1 MARWRRAVELAMT
14 GEEIERLT
22 ALSRSRTEPAGRVSR
37 AAMLLGYREK
47 PSFFAVGRRLGVHHQ
62 TVQRC
67 VERAMAYGALAALD
81 DRPRPGKEPTIT
93 PEAKAW
99 LVSLACDKAK
109 EHGYPHEL
117 WTTRLLARH
126 ARERGPAAGHQC
138 LARLAQG
145 TVCKLLGQEEI
156 KPHKVRY
163 YLERRDAEFEP
174 KMAEVLC
181 VYREV
186 QVLKKAAAKAEKS
199 KKPVA
204 IVSYDEKP
212 GIQAIATTAPD
223 LPPVPGRHAS
233 FARDH
238 EYKRHGTL
246 SLLAG
251 IDLLTGK
258 VHALVRERHRSREF
272 IEFLKLL
279 DAAYPA
285 STAIKLILDNH
296 SIARASC
303 RRCLYRPARADWPGR
318 RSVNKS
324 PPQRQPRAA
333 TGSRPLRNPAGGV
346 DAPIC
351 DDRPRPGKEPTI
363 TPEAKAWLVSLACDK
378 AKEHGYPHELWTTRL
393 LARHARE
400 RGPAAGHQCLARLA
414 QGTVCKLLGQEEI
427 KPHKV
432 RYYLER
438 RDAEFEPK
446 MAEVLCVYR
455 EVQVLKKAAAKAEKS
470 KKPVAIVSYDEKPG
484 IQAIATTAPD
494 LPPVPGRHAS
504 FARDH
509 EYKRHGTLSL
519 LAGIDLLT
527 GKVHALVRERHRSR
541 EFIEFLK
548 LLDAAYPASTAIK
561 LILDN
566 HSIARA
572 SCRRCLYRPARADWP
587 GRRSVNKSPPQR
599 QPRAATGSRPLRNPA
614 GGVDAPICIVQR
626 RRSGILPR
634 PSYLRTLRCIFG
646 LGLTARVNYSL
657 ETTHR

>member
-1 MARWRRAVELAMT
+1 MAGWRQAVALAMT
-14 GEEIERLT
+14 GEEIEALT

-246 SLLAG
+246 SLL
-251 IDLLTGK
+251 
-258 VHALVRERHRSREF
+258 V
-272 IEFLKLL
+272 
-279 DAAYPA
+279 
-285 STAIKLILDNH
+285 LDNH
-296 SIARASC
+296 SAHISRETRAW
-303 RRCLYRPARADWPGR
+303 LDTRPPGR
-318 RSVNKS
+318 FDFTFTPKHGSWLNLIEGFFSKFARSVLRHIRVTSK
-324 PPQRQPRAA
+324 QELKDRIMAA
-333 TGSRPLRNPAGGV
+333 
-346 DAPIC
+346 I
-351 DDRPRPGKEPTI
+351 DDVNRHPVVHT
-363 TPEAKAWLVSLACDK
+363 WS
-378 AKEHGYPHELWTTRL
+378 YRL
-393 LARHARE
+393 E
-400 RGPAAGHQCLARLA
+400 
-414 QGTVCKLLGQEEI
+414 
-427 KPHKV
+427 
-432 RYYLER
+432 
-438 RDAEFEPK
+438 
-446 MAEVLCVYR
+446 
-455 EVQVLKKAAAKAEKS
+455 
-470 KKPVAIVSYDEKPG
+470 
-484 IQAIATTAPD
+484 
-494 LPPVPGRHAS
+494 
-504 FARDH
+504 
-509 EYKRHGTLSL
+509 
-519 LAGIDLLT
+519 
-527 GKVHALVRERHRSR
+527 
-541 EFIEFLK
+541 
-548 LLDAAYPASTAIK
+548 DAA
-561 LILDN
+561 
-566 HSIARA
+566 
-572 SCRRCLYRPARADWP
+572 
-587 GRRSVNKSPPQR
+587 
-599 QPRAATGSRPLRNPA
+599 
-614 GGVDAPICIVQR
+614 
-626 RRSGILPR
+626 
-634 PSYLRTLRCIFG
+634 
-646 LGLTARVNYSL
+646 
-657 ETTHR
+657 